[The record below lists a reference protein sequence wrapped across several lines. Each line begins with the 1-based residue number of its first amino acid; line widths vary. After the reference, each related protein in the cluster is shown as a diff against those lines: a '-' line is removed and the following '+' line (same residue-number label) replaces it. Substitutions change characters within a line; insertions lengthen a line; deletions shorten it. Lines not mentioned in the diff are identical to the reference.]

1 MLPRIV
7 QVEVHLPG
15 VGVGERSDLQVDDHE
30 ASQAAVKEQQ
40 VHPVP
45 LAADAQPPLPAQEAE
60 VVSQLQEEG
69 LQVADERLLQVAL
82 GVLVLE
88 VEELQDEGVLDLLA
102 GKGDGPLDASSAR
115 LSA

>member
-15 VGVGERSDLQVDDHE
+15 IGVAEAADLQVNDHE

-40 VHPVP
+40 VNPVP
-45 LAADAQPPLPAQEAE
+45 LAADAQPSLAADEAE
-60 VVSQLQEEG
+60 VVTQLQEEG
-69 LQVADERLLQVAL
+69 LQVAYERILQVAL

-88 VEELQDEGVLDLLA
+88 VEELQDEG
-102 GKGDGPLDASSAR
+102 GP
-115 LSA
+115 